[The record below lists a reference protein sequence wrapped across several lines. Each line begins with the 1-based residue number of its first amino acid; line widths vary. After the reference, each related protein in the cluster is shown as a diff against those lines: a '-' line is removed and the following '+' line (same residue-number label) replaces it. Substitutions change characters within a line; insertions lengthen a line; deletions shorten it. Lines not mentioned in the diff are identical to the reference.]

1 MNRLDLEQIQFTSW
15 VAMRHACT
23 RGRDFS
29 PYNAIIKKALYAR
42 H

>member
-1 MNRLDLEQIQFTSW
+1 MNRLDLDQIQFTSW
-15 VAMRHACT
+15 AAMRYALL
-23 RGRDFS
+23 RGHEFS